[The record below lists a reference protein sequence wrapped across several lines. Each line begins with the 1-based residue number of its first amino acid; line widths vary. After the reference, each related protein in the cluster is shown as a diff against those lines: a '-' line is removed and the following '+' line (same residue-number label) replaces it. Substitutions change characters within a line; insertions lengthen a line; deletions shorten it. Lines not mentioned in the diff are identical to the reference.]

1 MPKGRIS
8 KRTVDALTCPI
19 GRDRTFLWDDAIA
32 GFGVAAFRG
41 GKKVYV
47 AQYRKNG
54 RSSRVAIGRHGRL
67 TPDEARSEAFSGP
80 LSKVLISRSC
90 GGKRGPCGLL
100 RRPRRTF

>member
-8 KRTVDALTCPI
+8 KRTVDGLTCPI

-32 GFGVAAFRG
+32 GFDVAAFPG

-54 RSSRVAIGRHGRL
+54 RSSRVTIGAHGRL
-67 TPDEARSEAFSGP
+67 APDEAKSEA
-80 LSKVLISRSC
+80 K
-90 GGKRGPCGLL
+90 KLL
-100 RRPRRTF
+100 ELAEQGVDIAEQRRQARAVRRHQVA